1 MNIRRSAFGRADW
14 RTRQL
19 NGRLSIDV
27 PELCGYGHVRSLP
40 ERFHAH
46 VELNEAGDRVTAC
59 VRAQDPFSLWH
70 RRGLGGRVEH
80 AERLVRTDAA
90 EDGTDGFF
98 VAVFQR

>member
-1 MNIRRSAFGRADW
+1 MPEC
-14 RTRQL
+14 
-19 NGRLSIDV
+19 LSTYQNPVDT
-27 PELCGYGHVRSLP
+27 CGHVWSLP
-40 ERFHAH
+40 ERFHAQ
-46 VELNEAGDRVTAC
+46 LSSMKTGDPVTGC
-59 VRAQDPFSLWH
+59 VRVQDPFPSWH